1 MRMCRGI
8 NDEWDRYSLCVLGGI
23 SLSQA
28 LLFHYISYLL
38 FDLFVI
44 VIVTVYSV
52 CIVIMHLS

>member
-1 MRMCRGI
+1 MCRGI
-8 NDEWDRYSLCVLGGI
+8 NDERDRYSLCVLGGI

-28 LLFHYISYLL
+28 LLFHYFSYLL

-44 VIVTVYSV
+44 VIVIVIVYSV